1 MNARGVN
8 VNNYNPKSN
17 VTQEVM
23 DMYQNT
29 QKEVLANELVEFESS
44 LKTNEGPRKDGNLL
58 K

>member
-29 QKEVLANELVEFESS
+29 QK
-44 LKTNEGPRKDGNLL
+44 
-58 K
+58 